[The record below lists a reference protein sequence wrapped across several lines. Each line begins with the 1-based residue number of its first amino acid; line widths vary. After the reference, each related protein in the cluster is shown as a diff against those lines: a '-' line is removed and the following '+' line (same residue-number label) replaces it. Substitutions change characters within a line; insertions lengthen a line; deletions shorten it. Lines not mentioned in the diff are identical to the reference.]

1 MILDGYGEGK
11 PSQDN
16 AVVNANTPFLHGLK
30 KGSYSLLKT
39 DSQAVGLLNNVL
51 GGSEV
56 GHMTI
61 GAGRVIPSTIKKIE
75 DDILSGEFA
84 RLKGLNATLDKLS
97 TNNGDLHLIG
107 LMSDKNIHSNI
118 NHAIEIIN
126 LAKNKAK
133 NIFVHYVTDGRDSGV
148 YDTEKYYKLFREK
161 TKGIANLH
169 VLSMGGRYYAMDRE
183 GNLDRTKLAFDAMF
197 DNSNAFEE
205 RDFMKY
211 VRTQYDAGITDEFI
225 KPIHFKIKEYT
236 KLSKNDCIMFFNFR
250 EDRLRQMVKM
260 TSKLH
265 VPIVTMS
272 YVGGSKTVALYKE
285 KIVKHTLSE
294 HLSQLGLR
302 QIKISESTKY
312 AHVTYFFNGGRED
325 AFDGE
330 DRVHVPT
337 VKTDD
342 YAKTPKMRAKEITEE
357 IIKAIDSE
365 YDCIIAN
372 FSNPDMIGHTGN
384 YEAIVKALE
393 FMDKCVKKVV
403 VHAKKSNYAILITA
417 DHGNSE
423 STLRADGTPHTAHT
437 FNPVMFVAIDNVQL
451 PVRSHGSLQ
460 DVAPT
465 ILDIMGVKN
474 NKYFEGKTLLN

>member
-1 MILDGYGEGK
+1 VSILIVWGQLNMKKSILLILDGYGEGK

-148 YDTEKYYKLFREK
+148 YDTEKYYKLFRKK

-183 GNLDRTKLAFDAMF
+183 GNLDRTKLA
-197 DNSNAFEE
+197 
-205 RDFMKY
+205 
-211 VRTQYDAGITDEFI
+211 
-225 KPIHFKIKEYT
+225 
-236 KLSKNDCIMFFNFR
+236 LS
-250 EDRLRQMVKM
+250 
-260 TSKLH
+260 
-265 VPIVTMS
+265 
-272 YVGGSKTVALYKE
+272 
-285 KIVKHTLSE
+285 LS
-294 HLSQLGLR
+294 
-302 QIKISESTKY
+302 
-312 AHVTYFFNGGRED
+312 F
-325 AFDGE
+325 
-330 DRVHVPT
+330 
-337 VKTDD
+337 
-342 YAKTPKMRAKEITEE
+342 
-357 IIKAIDSE
+357 
-365 YDCIIAN
+365 
-372 FSNPDMIGHTGN
+372 
-384 YEAIVKALE
+384 
-393 FMDKCVKKVV
+393 
-403 VHAKKSNYAILITA
+403 
-417 DHGNSE
+417 
-423 STLRADGTPHTAHT
+423 
-437 FNPVMFVAIDNVQL
+437 
-451 PVRSHGSLQ
+451 
-460 DVAPT
+460 
-465 ILDIMGVKN
+465 
-474 NKYFEGKTLLN
+474 